1 MRQICSME
9 GCSKFVQS
17 KGVCWKHGAKKV
29 AKKCSHDGCDK
40 FAQTK
45 KGGNGGV
52 SGYCL
57 KHTSKSDE
65 GSSCT
70 ITTSSSVEEDGVAIQ
85 ALLSLRSVSSLEE

>member
-9 GCSKFVQS
+9 GCTKFVQS

-29 AKKCSHDGCDK
+29 AKKCTFVGCDK

-45 KGGNGGV
+45 KGGNGG
-52 SGYCL
+52 SYCL
-57 KHTSKSDE
+57 KHNSKCDE
-65 GSSCT
+65 ESTTTCSSN
-70 ITTSSSVEEDGVAIQ
+70 VEEDGNAGVAIQ

>member
-9 GCSKFVQS
+9 GCTKFVQS

-29 AKKCSHDGCDK
+29 AKKCTFVGCDK

-45 KGGNGGV
+45 KGGNGG
-52 SGYCL
+52 SCCL
-57 KHTSKSDE
+57 KHTSKSSDD
-65 GSSCT
+65 GS
-70 ITTSSSVEEDGVAIQ
+70 TTSSSSVEEDGNAGVAIQ